1 MDEAIRIVVR
11 VLVVSGI
18 VLLCFFLFKHRTS
31 ASIEPNDKSMD
42 VVTFP
47 EGSYRVNTS
56 ITKLDMLKAG
66 DYVAYKVPKDP
77 ASVRIA
83 RVIGTE
89 GMKVEVTPTEVRSN
103 GAPIPKRFETAKWTI
118 PETKVPRG
126 CVYLLADNPYNAQ
139 DSKTVGPVPFTNVIG
154 TVKPSK

>member
-1 MDEAIRIVVR
+1 MGEAIRIVIR
-11 VLVVSGI
+11 VLIVSAI

-31 ASIEPNDKSMD
+31 ASIESTDKSMD
-42 VVTFP
+42 NVTFP

-56 ITKLDMLKAG
+56 IDKLASLKPG
-66 DYVAYKVPKDP
+66 DFVAYKVPHEP

-89 GMKVEVTPTEVRSN
+89 GMKVEVNPNDVLSN
-103 GAPIPKRFETAKWTI
+103 GVKIPKRFETAKWTI

-126 CVYLLADNPYNAQ
+126 CVYLLADSPFNAQ
-139 DSKTVGPVPFTNVIG
+139 DSKTVGPVPFTNIIG
-154 TVKPSK
+154 TVRPSS